1 MGAVD
6 AGYANSIE
14 GKGEDCRV
22 ARLRCGARPSI
33 APRKEAS
40 EQESMASTVV
50 EEACRQICLAERQR
64 GTERAETRRVTVL
77 GKWFH
82 AAAVTS
88 GGERSWISAAVSLSM
103 TFMGPPQLGLR

>member
-1 MGAVD
+1 MVAVD
-6 AGYANSIE
+6 AGCYANSIE

-50 EEACRQICLAERQR
+50 EEACRQICLVEQQR
-64 GTERAETRRVTVL
+64 GTERGKTRRVTVL
-77 GKWFH
+77 GI
-82 AAAVTS
+82 V
-88 GGERSWISAAVSLSM
+88 VSCGSDDLWWG
-103 TFMGPPQLGLR
+103 TK